1 MVRVGAV
8 WPGPDDDERHLR
20 MPFGDNGF
28 GDVGGD
34 VGLGA
39 AGHQELRH
47 PGVHAVDGRAGL
59 AQRVDLG
66 GVLDHS
72 QPAQHVGGQHRHHAE
87 HVGQRQQV
95 QRGHRVGDGGRS
107 GADARRRSASATSRY
122 GSSPSTQSRTAR
134 PSSVTADSFSDA
146 SSMPRHH
153 DGRPRPRR
161 AAPARSAVRRSA
173 RASRPDSA
181 GRSPA

>member
-8 WPGPDDDERHLR
+8 RARPDDDERHLR
-20 MPFGDNGF
+20 MPFGDNRF

-39 AGHQELRH
+39 ARHQELRH
-47 PGVHAVDGRAGL
+47 PGVHPVDGRTRL

-66 GVLDHS
+66 AVLDHS
-72 QPAQHVGGQHRHHAE
+72 QLAQHVGGQHRHHAE

-95 QRGHRVGDGGRS
+95 QRGHRVGDGSRRPGR
-107 GADARRRSASATSRY
+107 RPSASATSRY

-146 SSMPRHH
+146 SSIRGTTIVGSP
-153 DGRPRPRR
+153 DAGNT
-161 AAPARSAVRRSA
+161 SAVSRSKVCA
-173 RASRPDSA
+173 RDPIR
-181 GRSPA
+181 